1 VPEAKD
7 EFCILTMVGIEGV
20 VFGCMI
26 EVVEV
31 GWGCFGDAIARTEA
45 LASAPVGAGS
55 RWCTAAL

>member
-31 GWGCFGDAIARTEA
+31 
-45 LASAPVGAGS
+45 VGVVLVM
-55 RWCTAAL
+55 RQLEQRL